1 MLWVRPA
8 QQRHQP
14 RSEVGVGLISVS
26 EQVQTERLQGSEGSS
41 STHSGYRC
49 QPSCGELR
57 ILLQWK
63 RSTKIYSSMEI
74 HVRDTETCWIMHCK
88 RSLQFLNK
96 YREIWELSEAPSS
109 IEPRS
114 TAHENL
120 QNKALAEVRSGGSWQ
135 SK

>member
-1 MLWVRPA
+1 MPTFLWRA
-8 QQRHQP
+8 
-14 RSEVGVGLISVS
+14 EDTFAM
-26 EQVQTERLQGSEGSS
+26 EEN
-41 STHSGYRC
+41 
-49 QPSCGELR
+49 
-57 ILLQWK
+57 
-63 RSTKIYSSMEI
+63 RSTKIYTSMEI
-74 HVRDTETCWIMHCK
+74 HVHDTETCWIMHCK

-96 YREIWELSEAPSS
+96 YREISEVSEAPSS